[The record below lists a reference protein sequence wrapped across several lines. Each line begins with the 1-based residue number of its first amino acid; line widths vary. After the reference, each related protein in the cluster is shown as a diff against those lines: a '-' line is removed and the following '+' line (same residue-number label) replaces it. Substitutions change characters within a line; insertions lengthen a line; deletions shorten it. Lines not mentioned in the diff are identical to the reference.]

1 MTSTGE
7 DRPVASD
14 AIAAGEFVCE
24 VTEYGRFV
32 YWNHDWHVLV
42 TSEFFALNQPAIDL
56 GVCHFRDLVRPGD
69 ILAVLSAFK
78 LSGDSTQNVSTEI
91 WLVSR

>member
-7 DRPVASD
+7 DRLVASD

-24 VTEYGRFV
+24 VTEYGRFL
-32 YWNHDWHVLV
+32 YSNHDWHVLV

-56 GVCHFRDLVRPGD
+56 RVCHFRVLVRLGD

-78 LSGDSTQNVSTEI
+78 LPDDCTQNAS
-91 WLVSR
+91 